1 MFLFKVGQPTLVS
14 VIMFSGANVR
24 VLGFLPD
31 LQGWVLSGS
40 SQSTLCAV
48 GCRCSCRQ
56 GSSRGSPNGSSPL
69 ATWDLLYEVAGEVE
83 STIGFEPVWKG
94 GKSNRTKPNQTEI
107 NRFEPV
113 FGSVRF
119 KKLKK

>member
-1 MFLFKVGQPTLVS
+1 MFLFKVGEPTLVS

-31 LQGWVLSGS
+31 LQGWVLW
-40 SQSTLCAV
+40 
-48 GCRCSCRQ
+48 
-56 GSSRGSPNGSSPL
+56 SSPL

-94 GKSNRTKPNQTEI
+94 GKSNRTEPNR
-107 NRFEPV
+107 N
-113 FGSVRF
+113 
-119 KKLKK
+119 